1 MWKLETPDK
10 AVLFQKKLY
19 DESTI
24 TIGGT
29 DGNYFFMQRDI
40 FYIPT
45 VRTEILSSA
54 MFKTKEEAQ
63 KALADFVADRNEKIK
78 HLENLKKIYEE
89 NLRGVD

>member
-10 AVLFQKKLY
+10 AVLLQKKLY

-24 TIGGT
+24 TIGGI

-45 VRTEILSSA
+45 VKTEVLPSA

-78 HLENLKKIYEE
+78 HLENIKKIYEE